1 MLLQN
6 FVSIAQAWHKVY
18 VEKLSTEE
26 LEKEVERLKAL
37 NNTENNK
44 EIAI

>member
-6 FVSIAQAWHKVY
+6 YISIAQAWHKIY

-37 NNTENNK
+37 NDTTDNK
-44 EIAI
+44 ETTL

>member
-6 FVSIAQAWHKVY
+6 FVSIAEAWHKIY

-44 EIAI
+44 EISI

>member
-6 FVSIAQAWHKVY
+6 YISIAQAWHKVY

-26 LEKEVERLKAL
+26 LEKEVERLKEL
-37 NNTENNK
+37 NDSPTNLK
-44 EIAI
+44 D

>member
-6 FVSIAQAWHKVY
+6 FVSIAQAWHKIY

-37 NNTENNK
+37 NDSPTNLK
-44 EIAI
+44 D

>member
-1 MLLQN
+1 MLQGYI
-6 FVSIAQAWHKVY
+6 SIAQAWHKIY

-37 NNTENNK
+37 NDSPTNLK
-44 EIAI
+44 D